1 MSVYDCGKKR
11 KRKKKALALA
21 FSWKLYKQDLSNFA
35 SK

>member
-1 MSVYDCGKKR
+1 MSVKPSHMTGK
-11 KRKKKALALA
+11 KKKALVLA